1 MEISDAQLVL
11 EMVKEKM
18 AKAVEYL
25 DNELATYRVGKANPA
40 IFSGVTVEYYGTPT
54 PLAQV
59 SVFLFGCPD
68 YDYSALGENT
78 HSSHRKSHY
87 GCQSGLHP
95 SEQREVIRILV
106 PPLTEERRKNW

>member
-25 DNELATYRVGKANPA
+25 ITNWLPIGRQSKSCYFLRCYGRVLRYTHA
-40 IFSGVTVEYYGTPT
+40 IGPGVQYFC
-54 PLAQV
+54 
-59 SVFLFGCPD
+59 SGCPD

-95 SEQREVIRILV
+95 SEQRGSHSYFSTAAYGRT
-106 PPLTEERRKNW
+106 P